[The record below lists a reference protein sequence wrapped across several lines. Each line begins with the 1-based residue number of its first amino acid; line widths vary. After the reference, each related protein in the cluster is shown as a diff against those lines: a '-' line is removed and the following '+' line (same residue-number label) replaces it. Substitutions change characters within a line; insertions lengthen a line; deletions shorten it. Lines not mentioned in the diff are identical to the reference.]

1 MHEINF
7 INMSDFRIFLELGW
21 DHILQADGL
30 DHKLFVIA
38 LASIYQLSDWKKVL
52 ILVTA
57 FTIGH
62 SVTLAQAT
70 LGLIPFNVELIEFL
84 IPLTIFFT
92 AFSNL
97 FVKEYKIATRKI
109 QTNYILAM
117 GFGLIHGLGFS
128 NYLRTILG
136 ANSDI
141 ASRLLAFNLGLEVGQ
156 IIIVAIFMVISF
168 IFVDLVGIARRDWR
182 LVISSAVGGVAIYLM
197 SETDFWQNYT
207 A

>member
-62 SVTLAQAT
+62 SVTLALAT